1 MINVLYSGNYKVF
14 DGLLISIL
22 SMVKHTDEPL
32 NIMCLTMDL
41 KELDKRYVAI
51 SKEQEKFP
59 FFVLKRYILLSKY
72 LYIFPGKWNLARFM
86 PFR

>member
-14 DGLLISIL
+14 DGLLLSVL

-41 KELDKRYVAI
+41 RELNKKYVPI
-51 SKEQEKFP
+51 SPEQEKYMQKVVKDKNKDTKT
-59 FFVLKRYILLSKY
+59 FFKFSSLSNIL
-72 LYIFPGKWNLARFM
+72 FT
-86 PFR
+86 